1 MDSRATLFSFFSG
14 FFAAT
19 TSLLGK
25 ISFGVTLIHICD
37 YYYLQRFSGNSCN
50 IVILVIRG
58 LFITLLVLSN
68 ILMWTIFSKALA
80 LSKSTVEVIVTN
92 TASNFIASALFGE
105 IFFNESFAL
114 TWFVGMGLILLGLYI
129 VHSEKYNDLS
139 KIE

>member
-1 MDSRATLFSFFSG
+1 MDSRATLFSFLSG

-25 ISFGVTLIHICD
+25 ISFGVTLIHH
-37 YYYLQRFSGNSCN
+37 LPRFSGDSCN

-58 LFITLLVLSN
+58 LFITLLILSN

-80 LSKSTVEVIVTN
+80 LSKSTVEVTLTN
-92 TASNFIASALFGE
+92 TASNFIASALFGK

-114 TWFVGMGLILLGLYI
+114 TWFVGMGLILLGLY
-129 VHSEKYNDLS
+129 
-139 KIE
+139 